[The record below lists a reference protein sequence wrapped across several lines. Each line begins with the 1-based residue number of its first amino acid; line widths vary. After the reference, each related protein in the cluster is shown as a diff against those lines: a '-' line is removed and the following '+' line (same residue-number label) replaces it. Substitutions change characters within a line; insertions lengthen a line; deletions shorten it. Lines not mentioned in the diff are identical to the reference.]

1 MLFLF
6 SSVLL
11 LLPLPTSTLV
21 ALGEPQLAHNVICSV
36 VYLANNK
43 KPHRQ
48 PVARRKSPG
57 KQGVQNTH
65 RTSGCVRSHPIGPD
79 VRCG

>member
-21 ALGEPQLAHNVICSV
+21 ALGEPQLAHNVICRV
-36 VYLANNK
+36 VYLANK
-43 KPHRQ
+43 KTHRQ
-48 PVARRKSPG
+48 PVARSKSPG
-57 KQGVQNTH
+57 KRGVQKTH